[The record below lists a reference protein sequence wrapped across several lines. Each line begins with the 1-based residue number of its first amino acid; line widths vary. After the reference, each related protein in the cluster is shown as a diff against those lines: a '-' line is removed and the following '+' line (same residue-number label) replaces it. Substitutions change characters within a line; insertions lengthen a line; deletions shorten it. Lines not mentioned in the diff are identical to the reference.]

1 MRDLIIL
8 LIVFGSIPL
17 IMKRAYVG
25 VLVWSWLGYMNPHR
39 LAWGFAYDF
48 PFSQV
53 IALVTLGSLVFD
65 RTRRGLP
72 IDALTITWMLFFV
85 WTNFTTLFA
94 LDPEAAYAEWD
105 RFSKITLFSVIT
117 IMLMQEKKRLNLLIV
132 VIVFSLGFYGI
143 KGGIFAFLTGSEHRV
158 FGPTDSFFE
167 DNNALALAL
176 IMVLP
181 LLRYMQLQTDRRIVR
196 LVLFGFMALM
206 MMAIVTSHSRG
217 ALLAG
222 AAMVAFMWFKGP
234 NKLATGVL
242 ILIALPVL
250 VMQMPDHW
258 FDRMQTIST
267 YEEDASA
274 MGRINAWWFAFNL
287 AVDRPFVGGG
297 FSTFTEELFQ
307 KYAPEPEAFHDSHSI
322 YFEVLAEHGFVGL
335 ALFLTLG
342 ALSLRRARLLA
353 ERASRLEDMRWAE
366 NLASM
371 VQVCLVGYA
380 VGGAFLGLAYFDLY
394 YHLIAVLVLI
404 GAIVT
409 DAEKKALSTPQTPT
423 TREKEE
429 PDMPKAAATTAAIRE
444 EYRQ

>member
-17 IMKRAYVG
+17 IFKRAYVG

-53 IALVTLGSLVFD
+53 IALVTLASLLFD

-72 IDALTITWMLFFV
+72 IDALTITWILLFA
-85 WTNFTTLFA
+85 WMNFTTLFA

-105 RFSKITLFSVIT
+105 RMSKITLFSLIT
-117 IMLMQEKKRLNLLIV
+117 ILLMQEKKRLNLLII

-143 KGGIFAFLTGSEHRV
+143 KGGIFSLFTGSEHRV

-181 LLRYMQLQTDRRIVR
+181 LLRYMQLQTDKR
-196 LVLFGFMALM
+196 LVRWVLFAFMGLM
-206 MMAIVTSHSRG
+206 LLAIVTSHSRG

-222 AAMVAFMWFKGP
+222 AAMVAFLWFKGP

-242 ILIALPVL
+242 IMIALPVL
-250 VMQMPDHW
+250 IMQMPDHW
-258 FDRMQTIST
+258 FDRMGTIST

-297 FSTFTEELFQ
+297 FNTFTPELFQ
-307 KYAPEPEAFHDSHSI
+307 KYAPDPEAFHDSHSI

-342 ALSLRRARLLA
+342 ALSLLRARKIA
-353 ERASRLEDMRWAE
+353 RRASRREDLRWAAD
-366 NLASM
+366 LASM

-394 YHLIAVLVLI
+394 YHLVAVLVIL
-404 GAIVT
+404 GAIVAHTEQQELPAPEPTSKRQEEASRPT
-409 DAEKKALSTPQTPT
+409 DGLVSAMSPG
-423 TREKEE
+423 
-429 PDMPKAAATTAAIRE
+429 
-444 EYRQ
+444 RQNRT

>member
-53 IALVTLGSLVFD
+53 IALVTLASMLFD

-72 IDALTITWMLFFV
+72 IDALTITWILFFV

-94 LDPEAAYAEWD
+94 LNPEAAYAEWD
-105 RFSKITLFSVIT
+105 RFSKITLFSLIT
-117 IMLMQEKKRLNLLIV
+117 ILLMQDKKRLNLLVI

-181 LLRYMQLQTDRRIVR
+181 LLRYMQLQTDRRLVR
-196 LVLFGFMALM
+196 WVLFAFMGLM
-206 MMAIVTSHSRG
+206 MLAIVTSHSRG

-222 AAMVAFMWFKGP
+222 AAMVAFLWFKGP

-242 ILIALPVL
+242 IMIALPVL
-250 VMQMPDHW
+250 IMQMPDHW
-258 FDRMQTIST
+258 FERMQTIST

-297 FSTFTEELFQ
+297 FTTFTPELFQ

-335 ALFLTLG
+335 GLFLALG
-342 ALSLRRARLLA
+342 ALSLLRARA
-353 ERASRLEDMRWAE
+353 IAKRASGREDLRWAVD
-366 NLASM
+366 LASM

-394 YHLIAVLVLI
+394 YHLIAVLVIL
-404 GAIVT
+404 GAIVAR
-409 DAEKKALSTPQTPT
+409 AEERDPATSEVSAKREEEAGTPPRRPVT
-423 TREKEE
+423 
-429 PDMPKAAATTAAIRE
+429 AATLRE
-444 EYRQ
+444 ENP

>member
-17 IMKRAYVG
+17 IFKRAYVG

-53 IALVTLGSLVFD
+53 IALVTLASLLFD

-72 IDALTITWMLFFV
+72 IDALTITWILLFA
-85 WTNFTTLFA
+85 WMNFTTLFA

-105 RFSKITLFSVIT
+105 RMSKITLFSLIT
-117 IMLMQEKKRLNLLIV
+117 ILLMQEKKRLNLLVI

-143 KGGIFAFLTGSEHRV
+143 KGGIFSLFTGSEHRV

-181 LLRYMQLQTDRRIVR
+181 LLRYMQLQTDKR
-196 LVLFGFMALM
+196 LVRWVLFAFMGLM
-206 MMAIVTSHSRG
+206 LLAIVTSHSRG

-222 AAMVAFMWFKGP
+222 AAMVAFLWFKGP

-242 ILIALPVL
+242 IMIALPVL
-250 VMQMPDHW
+250 IMQMPDHW
-258 FDRMQTIST
+258 FDRMGTIST

-297 FSTFTEELFQ
+297 FSTFTPELFQ
-307 KYAPEPEAFHDSHSI
+307 KYAPDPDAFHDSHSI

-342 ALSLRRARLLA
+342 ALSLLRARKIA
-353 ERASRLEDMRWAE
+353 RRASRREDLRWAAD
-366 NLASM
+366 LASM

-394 YHLIAVLVLI
+394 YHLVAVLVIL
-404 GAIVT
+404 GAIVARTEQQELPAPEPTSKRQEEASRPT
-409 DAEKKALSTPQTPT
+409 DGLVSAMSPG
-423 TREKEE
+423 
-429 PDMPKAAATTAAIRE
+429 
-444 EYRQ
+444 RQNRT